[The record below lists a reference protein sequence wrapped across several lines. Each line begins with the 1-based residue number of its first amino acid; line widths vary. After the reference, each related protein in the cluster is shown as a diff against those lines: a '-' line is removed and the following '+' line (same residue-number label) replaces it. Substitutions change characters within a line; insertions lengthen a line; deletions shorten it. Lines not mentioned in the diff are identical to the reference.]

1 MSILF
6 HLIGLTL
13 FSASASFISI
23 YFYKI
28 LMLWNTIICSSDC
41 FAKSSI
47 LLCLHGAYCLN
58 RVCTQKTF
66 NLSRLA
72 LSIIIFVTLF
82 RVGFLNLLFG
92 CVCVE
97 RGEGRGKR
105 EGAELPLYLNFCLTT
120 ARGMKLWTGYLQC
133 NWIRMM
139 QIYSLWRS
147 WIWIKKKGGS
157 FTAVDKFSLITN
169 DSRKRIHVKTRVF
182 FFFHL

>member
-1 MSILF
+1 MF
-6 HLIGLTL
+6 CKV
-13 FSASASFISI
+13 FIRPWLE
-23 YFYKI
+23 YH
-28 LMLWNTIICSSDC
+28 T
-41 FAKSSI
+41 SSI
-47 LLCLHGAYCLN
+47 LLCSHGAYCLN

-120 ARGMKLWTGYLQC
+120 ARGMKLCTGYLQY

-147 WIWIKKKGGS
+147 WIKKKRQSWIKNRVALL
-157 FTAVDKFSLITN
+157 FFSESKQTE
-169 DSRKRIHVKTRVF
+169 
-182 FFFHL
+182 